1 MSDSFKQNIGRAV
14 RAGVSY
20 DVANIVG
27 REIENISFAN
37 PLYEASLLKVSTEDE
52 TISPYFRFKG
62 YSRLSEKQKL
72 IEEIIRQAELYHE
85 DTAGVKAIKYVQE
98 RSILDT
104 RFKYLNSGALVFVM
118 KLIALDTSSKY
129 KEQNITEFFEKA
141 NNAFIPPLDI
151 FRYYRYMFNDS
162 LDLELNIDIGTSGNV
177 KIGSPK
183 CIEKYN
189 KNQNLFKKLKI
200 SKETNNYIDLY
211 KNENEKL
218 YIENEEG
225 ENEPFKLELYRND
238 TLETIK
244 MRYAYLNEIPFEMVK
259 VYTIDSSDV
268 ENEKIVEGVKLK
280 FLSNKIYKINDLEDK
295 KVIVNSIIDVIENIP
310 IILKSTESILESID
324 KISEE
329 CSTLFNIQKSDIYY
343 LYLLI
348 RYQIFEGKSID
359 VNPDQIIDDIEN
371 NIEYL
376 ELLLAKPID
385 KNKFYN
391 TIQNYINS
399 YSTTQSIGKKYSTE
413 DDSNSILQEL
423 TNLYN
428 LETDNHNNSNSS
440 LIKETDFTIF
450 GEFKLNGIDLYEIFN
465 KIQSSRKIPFT
476 NLNNFYK
483 ALNEIKVP
491 TEWCKPELEN
501 ADTLRIYFYPQVE
514 NELYCVAEISQI
526 STEKGINS
534 YTYNIFATIDFDLNT
549 IINSFIDVLPFLPK
563 EMTVQKEFGKG
574 YFLLNLDN
582 IVFQEDVFYDFC
594 MNNKIASEMFSID
607 EKYKIHK
614 IRGGLK
620 FAINKNL
627 LNTDENVKCIIKTK
641 KIEKSTEQEIKDFP
655 NFAKVGKESMIIS
668 ISGNIHFQ
676 TLEFYKKM
684 IENLLYFI
692 NKNKQDF
699 FINYYCNFI
708 QNIKDLIKV
717 EKKTTE
723 ITKDLALKEIV
734 PDLFLSGY
742 VRSCSYPPSILLNPL
757 SDSEIDKKKV
767 MVFPKHGSQQT
778 SFQYVCDKDT
788 KKVYPGL
795 RMNDMENTDIYP
807 VVPCCYQDDQTSK
820 GTIRYNYENDIKFD
834 TDALSGTATFIT
846 TRKLLKPLQEG
857 ALPPTIKNL
866 LTMTDNSALLNESQ
880 FIRIHVPKSP
890 FSIIEALKIATKSK
904 LSDKDILQ
912 LINKYTTENLLCQS
926 GLEIEDALQIVNN
939 KAYMDIKDWC
949 PILEHIFNV
958 KIAIFLSRK
967 EEGILSHQNYN
978 RYLILP
984 SKSHYSN
991 MILILNTTG
1000 GEFDRIDYP
1009 HNELIVKKNNKTK
1022 EYTYLFNIESET
1034 AKAIESIYRN
1044 IIKTVNINLPTTLK
1058 IDYQKQDGFGK
1069 IRELY
1074 VDNYIIYTSPIY
1086 PISNGKKFDI
1096 PVTNTI
1102 KTEMPV
1108 KKALE
1113 MMKIYNIEDNNL
1125 SIIEYKNKKI
1135 ALVGEQNTFYFV
1147 IRLKQNDL
1155 NLDLINDFPIY
1166 PVQNEGY
1173 LIPPSD
1179 ELSFIKR
1186 YNYYIR
1192 LSNYITSY
1200 ACYLYSYLKSK
1211 NNELT
1216 IKEFEKSIKIDKTIN
1231 YGKLNR
1237 LISIENNSIIK
1248 NEKLIIENEDIKLR
1262 TLFYLEMLQTKSEKS
1277 IDDYYLLKYIPNY
1290 YNHAD
1295 DFDKSQ
1301 NFTVYNNLEEYIET
1315 RRLKKAQ
1322 YALYDRLFKSNVTF
1336 FFASPHFFEET
1347 NYLAIP
1353 APTMA
1358 AAVNRSLYYTKTGN
1372 IVYNAPPSSEKEYG
1386 ILVQDEDDIDF
1397 EGDLESESWIG
1408 KYVLRKNKVEEY
1420 YFSLIKI

>member
-1 MSDSFKQNIGRAV
+1 MSDSFKENLARAV

-85 DTAGVKAIKYVQE
+85 DAAGVKAIKYIQE
-98 RSILDT
+98 RSNLDT

-118 KLIALDTSSKY
+118 KLISLDTSSKY
-129 KEQNITEFFEKA
+129 KVQNITDFFEKA
-141 NNAFIPPLDI
+141 NNAFVPPLDI

-162 LDLELNIDIGTSGNV
+162 LDLELNIDILSSENV
-177 KIGSPK
+177 KIGNSK
-183 CIEKYN
+183 CTEKYY
-189 KNQNLFKKLKI
+189 KNQNLFKKLKF
-200 SKETNNYIDLY
+200 TNPKIQYIDLY
-211 KNENEKL
+211 KNETEKL

-225 ENEPFKLELYRND
+225 ESEPFKLELFRND
-238 TLETIK
+238 TIETIRI
-244 MRYAYLNEIPFEMVK
+244 RYAYLNEIPFEMVK
-259 VYTIDSSDV
+259 VYTIDTSDI
-268 ENEKIVEGVKLK
+268 ENEKIVEKVKLK
-280 FLSNKIYKINDLEDK
+280 FLSNKIYKINELEDK

-310 IILKSTESILESID
+310 IILKSTETILESIE

-359 VNPDQIIDDIEN
+359 ENPETIIDDIEN

-391 TIQNYINS
+391 TIQNYTNS
-399 YSTTQSIGKKYSTE
+399 YKTTQSIGKKYSDE
-413 DDSNSILQEL
+413 DDSNSILKEL

-428 LETDNHNNSNSS
+428 LEIDNDSKSS
-440 LIKETDFTIF
+440 SSSIKETDFTIF
-450 GEFKLNGIDLYEIFN
+450 GKFQLNGIDLYEIFN
-465 KIQSSRKIPFT
+465 KIQSSRKIPFA

-483 ALNEIKVP
+483 ALNEVKVP
-491 TEWCKPELEN
+491 NEWCKPELEN

-514 NELYCVAEISQI
+514 NELYCVAEINQI

-534 YTYNIFATIDFDLNT
+534 YTYNIFATIDFDLDT
-549 IINSFIDVLPFLPK
+549 IITNFISVIPFLPE

-574 YFLLNLDN
+574 YFLLNLDKV
-582 IVFQEDVFYDFC
+582 VFQEDVFYDFC

-627 LNTDENVKCIIKTK
+627 LNTDENVKCIIKNK
-641 KIEKSTEQEIKDFP
+641 KFEKSTDQEIKDFP

-692 NKNKQDF
+692 NSNKRDF
-699 FINYYCNFI
+699 FINYYCHFI
-708 QNIKDLIKV
+708 QNIKELVKIEPKLI
-717 EKKTTE
+717 EE
-723 ITKDLALKEIV
+723 NKDLALKEIV

-757 SDSEIDKKKV
+757 KDSEIDNKKI
-767 MVFPKHGSQQT
+767 MIFPKYGSQQT
-778 SFQYVCDKDT
+778 SFQYVCDKDS

-795 RMNDMENTDIYP
+795 RINDMENADIYP
-807 VVPCCYQDDQTSK
+807 VVPCCYQDDQTLK
-820 GTIRYNYENDIKFD
+820 GTIRYNYENNIKLE
-834 TDALSGTATFIT
+834 TDSISGTATFIT

-866 LTMTDNSALLNESQ
+866 LTMTDDSALLSESQ
-880 FIRIHVPKSP
+880 FIRIHIPKGP

-904 LSDKDILQ
+904 LSYTEILQ
-912 LINKYTTENLLCQS
+912 LIHKYTNENLLCQS
-926 GLEIEDALQIVNN
+926 GLEIENALQILNN
-939 KAYMDIKDWC
+939 KAYMDVKDWS

-984 SKSHYSN
+984 SKSQYNN
-991 MILILNTTG
+991 MVLILNTTG

-1009 HNELIVKKNNKTK
+1009 HNELIVKTNIKTK
-1022 EYTYLFNIESET
+1022 DYTYLFNIQSET
-1034 AKAIESIYRN
+1034 AKAIESIYSN
-1044 IIKTVNINLPTTLK
+1044 IIKTKKVNLPNNLK

-1074 VDNYIIYTSPIY
+1074 IDNYVIHTSPIY
-1086 PISNGKKFDI
+1086 PISNGKQYNEPLVKE
-1096 PVTNTI
+1096 V
-1102 KTEMPV
+1102 KHEMSI

-1113 MMKIYNIEDNNL
+1113 LMNKYNITEDNL
-1125 SIIEYKNKKI
+1125 SVIEYKSKKI
-1135 ALVGEQNTFYFV
+1135 ALVGEQETFHFV
-1147 IRLKQNDL
+1147 IKLKQNENEVSLLDDL
-1155 NLDLINDFPIY
+1155 PIY

-1192 LSNYITSY
+1192 LSNYVTSY

-1211 NNELT
+1211 TNSLT
-1216 IKEFEKSIKIDKTIN
+1216 LDEFANSIFIDKKIN
-1231 YGKLNR
+1231 YGELNR
-1237 LISIENNSIIK
+1237 LISIDKNNIIK
-1248 NEKLIIENEDIKLR
+1248 KEKLIVENEDIKIR
-1262 TLFYLEMLQTKSEKS
+1262 TLFYLQMLQTKSEKS
-1277 IDDYYLLKYIPNY
+1277 IDEYHLLKYIPNY

-1322 YALYDRLFKSNVTF
+1322 YALYDRLFKSNVSF
-1336 FFASPHFFEET
+1336 FFASPHFFDET
-1347 NYLAIP
+1347 HYLAIP

-1358 AAVNRSLYYTKTGN
+1358 AAVNRSLYYSKTKN
-1372 IVYNAPPSSEKEYG
+1372 IVYNAPPTSGDEYG
-1386 ILVQDEDDIDF
+1386 ILVQDEEEIEF
-1397 EGDLESESWIG
+1397 EGYVESDIWVA
-1408 KYVLRKNKVEEY
+1408 KYILRKNKLEEY